1 MNQIS
6 LDKLTSW
13 KVLVPVVM
21 VAALAMM
28 AATFVAKSN
37 ADYICTRIIADES
50 ACAIDEWSAWTDAGN
65 GDPETDMGPG
75 ETYEVVQSRVGTG
88 TKILSRV
95 IEYLNRRTSCT
106 AGFSQTGYGQSDGDS
121 GYIGGGKTF
130 TTSAVCQIEET
141 RTIARKVPDA
151 DDPECAYVGASG
163 CDEAI
168 IGEVTTVE
176 TTGAV
181 ITGGDEQSLDGLDAI
196 SDFRRTMIDAQ
207 IAAVPAL
214 LRDGDMTEV
223 RWNSRETTSCSVSG
237 DNGDAWSPVSEE
249 RDTNGNVVTSADTRT
264 SGVEQSSPIAA
275 RTVYTLTCTAFD
287 GSTITDTA
295 VVDRIPVW
303 NEQ

>member
-1 MNQIS
+1 MNKTS
-6 LDKLTSW
+6 LEMLTSW
-13 KVLVPVVM
+13 KVLVPAII

-37 ADYICTRIIADES
+37 ADYICTRVIDDES

-65 GDPETDMGPG
+65 GDPETDAEPG
-75 ETYEVVQSRVGTG
+75 ETYEVEQSRVGTG

-95 IEYLNRRTSCT
+95 IEYLNRRTSCV
-106 AGFSQTGYGQSDGDS
+106 AGFTQTGNGQSGGDS
-121 GYIGGGKTF
+121 GYMGGGQTF
-130 TTSAVCQIEET
+130 TTSAVCQIEES
-141 RTIARKVPDA
+141 RTITRRVPGE
-151 DDPECAYVGASG
+151 DDPECAYVGAPG
-163 CDEAI
+163 CDEMI
-168 IGEVTTVE
+168 SEVTAVE

-181 ITGGDEQSLDGLDAI
+181 TTGGDEEVLDGLDAI
-196 SDFRRTMIDAQ
+196 NVFRQTMIAAE

-214 LRDGDMTEV
+214 LRDGDVTEV

-237 DNGDAWSPVSEE
+237 DNGDAWSPVTEVT
-249 RDTNGNVVTSADTRT
+249 DADGNVITQADART
-264 SGVEQSSPIAA
+264 AGQEDSSPITS

-287 GSTITDTA
+287 GSTVTDTA